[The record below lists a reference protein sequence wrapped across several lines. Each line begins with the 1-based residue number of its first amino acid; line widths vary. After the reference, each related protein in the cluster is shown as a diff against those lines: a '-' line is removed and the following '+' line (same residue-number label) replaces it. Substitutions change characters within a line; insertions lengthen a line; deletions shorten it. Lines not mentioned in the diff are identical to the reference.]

1 MRGTCRGV
9 FVYIVKT
16 LRNYDGVNE
25 QNNISLLSLDNY
37 SLTTTWNDLILSLL
51 ENGNG
56 RTINSTIDL
65 CLNSGAVSS
74 LQLQPKCPSFSKA
87 GRIGI
92 IAKKFKRMR
101 SLFFC
106 DVFMD
111 FAVVG
116 TEAPGIPKGGFLL
129 NTLKTAFRLSRVLLD
144 L

>member
-1 MRGTCRGV
+1 MRGTFRGV
-9 FVYIVKT
+9 FVYTMKT

-37 SLTTTWNDLILSLL
+37 DLKWSNFKFTWERKRQDDKFY
-51 ENGNG
+51 
-56 RTINSTIDL
+56 DL
-65 CLNSGAVSS
+65 CLNSGAVPS
-74 LQLQPKCPSFSKA
+74 LQLQPKFPSFSTA

-116 TEAPGIPKGGFLL
+116 TEGPGIPKGGFLL
-129 NTLKTAFRLSRVLLD
+129 NTLKTAFRLSRLLLD